1 MEVDSLKYNVLL
13 FDADNTVLDFDKSEE
28 QALQRAF
35 ELCGVKYDTDVLTVY
50 RRNNIAQWQ
59 RYERGEISRDEVL
72 LNRFLLT
79 LDELAIKNCNVNK
92 LADEYE
98 KYLHFG
104 FYQIEHAREVLEELQ
119 KSCDLYVVS
128 NGVLSIQ
135 NSRMKGSGLEKYF
148 LRRFISEEIGVPKPN
163 VEFFNRSF
171 AQIPNLKKS
180 STLIIGDSLT
190 SDVQGGINA
199 GIDTCWYNPNGVK
212 NNTQIVPSYEISDL
226 RQLLEIVR

>member
-1 MEVDSLKYNVLL
+1 MKYNVLL

-35 ELCGVKYDTDVLTVY
+35 ELCGVKYDADVLTVY

-119 KSCDLYVVS
+119 KTCDLYVVS

-199 GIDTCWYNPNGVK
+199 GIDTCWYNPNGAK
-212 NNTQIVPSYEISDL
+212 NNTDLVPTYEISDL

>member
-1 MEVDSLKYNVLL
+1 MKYNVLL
-13 FDADNTVLDFDKSEE
+13 FDADNTILDFDKSEE

-135 NSRMKGSGLEKYF
+135 NSRMKGSELEKYF

-199 GIDTCWYNPNGVK
+199 GIDTCWYNPNGAK
-212 NNTQIVPSYEISDL
+212 NNTQLVPSYEIADL

>member
-1 MEVDSLKYNVLL
+1 MKYNVLL

-79 LDELAIKNCNVNK
+79 LDELAIKNCNVNR

-199 GIDTCWYNPNGVK
+199 GIDTCWYNPNGAK
-212 NNTQIVPSYEISDL
+212 NNTQLVPSYEISDL

>member
-1 MEVDSLKYNVLL
+1 MKYNVLL

-199 GIDTCWYNPNGVK
+199 GIDTCWYNPNGAK

>member
-1 MEVDSLKYNVLL
+1 MKYNVLL

-35 ELCGVKYDTDVLTVY
+35 ELCGVMYDADVLTVY

-119 KSCDLYVVS
+119 KTCDLYVVS

-199 GIDTCWYNPNGVK
+199 GIDTCWYNPNGAK
-212 NNTQIVPSYEISDL
+212 NNTHLVPTYEISDL

>member
-79 LDELAIKNCNVNK
+79 LDELAIKNCDVNK

-98 KYLHFG
+98 KNLHFG

>member
-1 MEVDSLKYNVLL
+1 MKYNVLL

-35 ELCGVKYDTDVLTVY
+35 ELCGARYDADVLTVY

-104 FYQIEHAREVLEELQ
+104 FYQIEHAQEVLEELQ
-119 KSCDLYVVS
+119 KTCDLYVVS

-199 GIDTCWYNPNGVK
+199 GIDTCWYNPNGAK
-212 NNTQIVPSYEISDL
+212 NNTQLVPSYEISDL

>member
-199 GIDTCWYNPNGVK
+199 GIDTCWYNPNGAK